1 MSRLTALSI
10 AVAVFATAAPPAL
23 AQNASQIASVKRG
36 ASCAGC
42 NLFQGDFSGLEA
54 VSYTHL
60 TLPTI
65 CSV

>member
-10 AVAVFATAAPPAL
+10 AVAVFATAATPVL

-42 NLFQGDFSGLEA
+42 NLFQGDFLRS
-54 VSYTHL
+54 
-60 TLPTI
+60 
-65 CSV
+65 